1 MLMSDAVST
10 ADPTV
15 TTTLFRVAQCQDFGE
30 ASFHED
36 DYNIDCNTTKFMLIQ
51 AFAFFVIL
59 LIPIGIPAAFAF
71 LMWRAKQ
78 SLGGVVYETATGGA
92 KLSTDD
98 VDEEADAYG
107 FLTGDYRPDCYYYEI
122 VCYSKKLVLSG
133 VSVMVGRGTLAQIC
147 MCSVNRSSLFVLA
160 VGSLTVALFLRRLCD
175 HGRSV
180 LPYASRA
187 HLSVCRL
194 QTQRDRSARTSGEC
208 PLRPSSLLVRSDP
221 RCLCGLSAVHACI

>member
-147 MCSVNRSSLFVLA
+147 MCSVNRFSLFGLT
-160 VGSLTVALFLRRLCD
+160 VGSLT
-175 HGRSV
+175 
-180 LPYASRA
+180 
-187 HLSVCRL
+187 
-194 QTQRDRSARTSGEC
+194 
-208 PLRPSSLLVRSDP
+208 PLR
-221 RCLCGLSAVHACI
+221 CFCA